1 MLGYCEIDAFGIII
15 KGGKFAFGC
24 IFNGR
29 SLEGIYILKWK
40 KLLDVI
46 MEDSCL

>member
-1 MLGYCEIDAFGIII
+1 LLGGCDIDVFGIII

-29 SLEGIYILKWK
+29 SLEGIYILK
-40 KLLDVI
+40 
-46 MEDSCL
+46 